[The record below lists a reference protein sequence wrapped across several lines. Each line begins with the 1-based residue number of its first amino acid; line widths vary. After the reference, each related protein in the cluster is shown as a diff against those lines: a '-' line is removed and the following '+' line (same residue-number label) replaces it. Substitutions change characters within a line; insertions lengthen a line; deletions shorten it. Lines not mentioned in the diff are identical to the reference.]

1 MGYNNT
7 KPRCI
12 IAPKDYHIVGSAQNG
27 TKMAASWGTNSI
39 KIHAKKGL
47 QGATWVMQTVKL
59 FWICRCFRHLV
70 TASLQEVALLKLP
83 LNQSYQKLEDIS
95 LSMTFFHWSHGAKD
109 KDISR
114 WRNSRRLLG
123 YYYIIILLYHYITI
137 LLYYHIT
144 ILLYYY
150 ITILLY

>member
-27 TKMAASWGTNSI
+27 TKMAASWGPNSI
-39 KIHAKKGL
+39 KIHAKKAL

-83 LNQSYQKLEDIS
+83 LNQSYQSLKIS
-95 LSMTFFHWSHGAKD
+95 P
-109 KDISR
+109 
-114 WRNSRRLLG
+114 
-123 YYYIIILLYHYITI
+123 
-137 LLYYHIT
+137 
-144 ILLYYY
+144 
-150 ITILLY
+150 

>member
-1 MGYNNT
+1 MLKHGLQQYKT
-7 KPRCI
+7 SLHHSTERLPYRWVSSKW
-12 IAPKDYHIVGSAQNG
+12 Y
-27 TKMAASWGTNSI
+27 KMSASWGPNSI

-123 YYYIIILLYHYITI
+123 YTERATNIFSGFLCSNIKL
-137 LLYYHIT
+137 
-144 ILLYYY
+144 
-150 ITILLY
+150 

>member
-95 LSMTFFHWSHGAKD
+95 FSLTLFHWSHGSIATMHVK
-109 KDISR
+109 ITR
-114 WRNSRRLLG
+114 GQPVFERNTSLRAAPMSDTVLLHPG
-123 YYYIIILLYHYITI
+123 ALLLCLSLI
-137 LLYYHIT
+137 HI
-144 ILLYYY
+144 
-150 ITILLY
+150 

>member
-70 TASLQEVALLKLP
+70 TASLQEVALLKLL

-123 YYYIIILLYHYITI
+123 YIVSRIHGVKKKVNTFFLITGSP
-137 LLYYHIT
+137 
-144 ILLYYY
+144 
-150 ITILLY
+150 